1 MVRDVSIMILECTKK
16 LLDYLKRSPTENP
29 ELPDELFEW
38 SAGLV
43 TINRRNVIVVT
54 NVATRCFFVL
64 YGVKAKDLKNID
76 MLIIEGVRTMLRR
89 EHIRPEIAEKY
100 LDELGR
106 EIICSKNLSKSSS
119 ARCSKCCERAGYY
132 ADHYVDDDL
141 FQQHLL
147 HSLNKNIYK
156 DANSKNKY
164 CCSFETLRDL
174 FKEKYGENICSCKL
188 LKLEVKIQG
197 LNCRRLLTIPADF
210 DFMVFHKI
218 LQNVFEWEDYHMH
231 QFILEKD
238 RYDRPTKIIEPAG
251 FDGDEDLSLF
261 GMKIEKINSA
271 EITVGEVFDEYKKI
285 IYEYD
290 FGDDWIHEITLK
302 GVIDDSPDTAAH
314 CIKAVGE
321 APVEDCGGVGGF
333 MNLKRILSDPND
345 PEYEDTVTWLGSS
358 QLHEPD
364 AESIDRRIS
373 AYDE

>member
-1 MVRDVSIMILECTKK
+1 MILECTKK
-16 LLDYLKRSPTENP
+16 LLDYLKRTPTENP

-54 NVATRCFFVL
+54 NVATRCCFVL

-76 MLIIEGVRTMLRR
+76 MLIIEGVRTMLLR

-106 EIICSKNLSKSSS
+106 EIIYSKNLSRSSS
-119 ARCSKCCERAGYY
+119 ARCSKCCERAEYY
-132 ADHYVDDDL
+132 ADHYVEDDL
-141 FQQHLL
+141 FQKHLL
-147 HSLNKNIYK
+147 HSLNKNIYSDAGSK
-156 DANSKNKY
+156 DKY
-164 CCSFETLRDL
+164 CFSFETLRDL
-174 FKEKYGENICSCKL
+174 FKAKYGENICSCRV

-197 LNCRRLLTIPADF
+197 LNCLRLLTIPADF
-210 DFMVFHKI
+210 NFMIFHKI
-218 LQNVFEWEDYHMH
+218 LQNVFEWRDYHLH
-231 QFILEKD
+231 QFILEND
-238 RYDRPTKIIEPAG
+238 SCGRPTKIIEPAN
-251 FDGDEDLSLF
+251 FDDDEDLSLF

-314 CIKAVGE
+314 CLKAVGE
-321 APVEDCGGVGGF
+321 APVENCGGVDGF
-333 MNLKRILSDPND
+333 MNLKRILSDPGD

-358 QLHEPD
+358 QLQKPD

-373 AYDE
+373 AYND